1 MTKRKQIEKMD
12 GEMISEDLRGDEE
25 SLSAC
30 RCARIDRERE
40 RDFER
45 ARFNSL
51 DTR

>member
-1 MTKRKQIEKMD
+1 MCFFFIR
-12 GEMISEDLRGDEE
+12 GEVILVS
-25 SLSAC
+25 
-30 RCARIDRERE
+30 RCLDRIDRERE